1 MNWKLIF
8 QLSLFGLAMGV
19 GTVFFIS
26 STAEPFFW
34 LAIFIV
40 SAYLI
45 ATRVVDKH
53 FLHGV
58 ALGVANSIWI
68 TGAHVL
74 LFARYIANHPR
85 EAAMMSSMPMP
96 THPRVMMLIM
106 GPVIGVVSGI
116 VLGLLAMLAHR
127 LVAPRA
133 RPAVSSS

>member
-26 STAEPFFW
+26 STAEPYFW
-34 LAIFIV
+34 LVIFVI
-40 SAYLI
+40 SAYFI
-45 ATRVVDKH
+45 ATRASGRY

-106 GPVIGVVSGI
+106 GPLIGVVSGI
-116 VLGLLAMLAHR
+116 IIGLLAMLAHR

>member
-19 GTVFFIS
+19 STVFFIS

-34 LAIFIV
+34 LVIFII

-45 ATRVVDKH
+45 ATRAANH
-53 FLHGV
+53 YFLHGV
-58 ALGVANSIWI
+58 ALGVANSIWV

-74 LFARYIANHPR
+74 LFAQYIANHPR
-85 EAAMMSSMPMP
+85 EAAMMSSMPLP

-106 GPVIGVVSGI
+106 GPAIGVISGI
-116 VLGLLAMLAHR
+116 ILGLFAMLAHR
-127 LVAPRA
+127 LIAPRA
-133 RPAVSSS
+133 QPAVSSS

>member
-8 QLSLFGLAMGV
+8 QLSLFGLAMGL

-26 STAEPFFW
+26 STTEPFFW
-34 LAIFIV
+34 LVISII

-45 ATRVVDKH
+45 ATRAADRY

-58 ALGVANSIWI
+58 ALGVANSIWV

-74 LFARYIANHPR
+74 LFARYIAGHPR
-85 EAAMMSSMPMP
+85 EAAMMSSMPLP

-116 VLGLLAMLAHR
+116 VIGLLAMLAHR

>member
-26 STAEPFFW
+26 SAAEPFFW
-34 LAIFIV
+34 LVISII

-45 ATRVVDKH
+45 ATRAADRY

-58 ALGVANSIWI
+58 ALGVANSIWV

-74 LFARYIANHPR
+74 LFARYVAGHPR
-85 EAAMMSSMPMP
+85 EAAMMSSMPLP

-116 VLGLLAMLAHR
+116 IIGLLALLAHR

-133 RPAVSSS
+133 RPAVSNS